1 MSAISSFG
9 SSNSGTSSANALS
22 SLSSDEFLQIIFTEL
37 SNQDPLSPN
46 DTSATLDQLSTL
58 MSIESD
64 TQMVES
70 LSQLV
75 GQNELTAASALI
87 GSLVVG
93 TSLDNRQVADLVIS
107 VSMTQDGP
115 VLNLFDGSRMLFGD
129 ILEIVGPIDDLNN
142 DGDPPIDDD
151 QNDDNDDDDDVPVGN
166 NDDTP
171 PSNINTIDP
180 DDVNVNPNQG
190 NSIDPVLKTVSNGV

>member
-1 MSAISSFG
+1 
-9 SSNSGTSSANALS
+9 
-22 SLSSDEFLQIIFTEL
+22 L